1 MNRKSL
7 FLLLFFVLL
16 TVFAVYALMVRGR
29 SASSSAGI
37 RSEIPKFNPEEI
49 ASVRI
54 EWRTNAVNLKR
65 EDGDWKIAERGM
77 KNASAV
83 KVSKLLNSLSTLSA
97 VKKLDDCSRGILE
110 RLRLVTDDPKIVP
123 GITVTL
129 KDASG
134 NEKFRI
140 ILGKGHFLKPEPG
153 MPPAENAEGR
163 YVRIG
168 DDVYLIAKGV

>member
-65 EDGDWKIAERGM
+65 EDGDWKIAEHGGW
-77 KNASAV
+77 K
-83 KVSKLLNSLSTLSA
+83 TL
-97 VKKLDDCSRGILE
+97 
-110 RLRLVTDDPKIVP
+110 
-123 GITVTL
+123 
-129 KDASG
+129 
-134 NEKFRI
+134 
-140 ILGKGHFLKPEPG
+140 
-153 MPPAENAEGR
+153 PP
-163 YVRIG
+163 
-168 DDVYLIAKGV
+168 